1 MKKYV
6 ELDSA
11 RYWNAAVEKEVKI
24 IRREKGREAAETMT
38 NVAVFL
44 LLLFVA
50 FFAYSRGYL
59 DNMDVVGTLDFIGQ
73 TLSVMA
79 NNFSNLLKNMFAG
92 LIN

>member
-1 MKKYV
+1 MRKYV

-11 RYWNAAVEKEVKI
+11 RYWKAAVKEEVKI
-24 IRREKGREAAETMT
+24 RRREKGREAAETMT

-44 LLLFVA
+44 LLLFIA

-73 TLSVMA
+73 TLTVVA
-79 NNFSNLLKNMFAG
+79 NNFSNLLKYVFAG
-92 LIN
+92 